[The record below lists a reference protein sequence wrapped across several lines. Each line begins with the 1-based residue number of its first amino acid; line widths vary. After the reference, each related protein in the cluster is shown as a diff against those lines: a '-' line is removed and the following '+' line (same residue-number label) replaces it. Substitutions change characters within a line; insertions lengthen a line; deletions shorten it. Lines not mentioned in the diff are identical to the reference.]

1 MERKQT
7 LGLNGTKKY
16 FKKQT
21 INCPEE
27 KKREIYLK
35 SYNAYLPKL
44 ETDPFSEAKI
54 VVQNEIVTNPSKFER
69 EKINLVFYIK
79 TT

>member
-7 LGLNGTKKY
+7 TLGLNGSKKF

-21 INCPEE
+21 INCPVE

-35 SYNAYLPKL
+35 SYNAFLPKF
-44 ETDPFSEAKI
+44 ETDPFSEDKI
-54 VVQNEIVTNPSKFER
+54 VVQNEISVKSF
-69 EKINLVFYIK
+69 K
-79 TT
+79 TCKRKEFQSL